1 MIKLLMP
8 VPRRVTVALSGGVD
22 SVAVTDFLSRGGHD
36 VSCAFYH
43 HNTDASDQALIFVS
57 EFCSQRRIP
66 LILGYLT
73 ESRPSGVSTEEHWRN
88 CRYQFLESID
98 MPVVT
103 AHNLD
108 DCVETYIHSS
118 LHGTAKVIPV
128 RRNNVIRPFLTTP
141 KQEFRDW
148 AERKSLDW
156 CEDISNNDTRYM
168 RNYIRKNIVPHALH
182 VNPGLHKTVKRFVER
197 QLTAE

>member
-8 VPRRVTVALSGGVD
+8 VPREVTVALSGGVD
-22 SVAVTDFLSRGGHD
+22 SVAAVDFLSRSHR
-36 VSCAFYH
+36 VTCAFYH
-43 HNTDASDQALIFVS
+43 HDTEVSDRALVFVS
-57 EFCSQRRIP
+57 EFCARRGLP
-66 LILGYLT
+66 LLLGYMT
-73 ESRPSGVSTEEHWRN
+73 ERRPDGVSTEEHWRN

-141 KQEFRDW
+141 KQELRDW
-148 AERKSLDW
+148 ATRKKLNWS
-156 CEDISNNDTRYM
+156 EDISNNDTRFM
-168 RNYIRKNIVPHALH
+168 RNYIRQNLVPHALH
-182 VNPGLHKTVKRFVER
+182 VNPGLHKTVARIVDR
-197 QLTAE
+197 QLTVE